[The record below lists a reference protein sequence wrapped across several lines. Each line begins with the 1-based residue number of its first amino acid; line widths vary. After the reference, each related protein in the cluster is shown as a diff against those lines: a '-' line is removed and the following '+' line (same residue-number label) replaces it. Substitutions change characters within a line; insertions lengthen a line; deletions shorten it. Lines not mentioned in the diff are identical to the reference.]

1 MRSLQEATQTS
12 YENNK
17 DTPIY
22 EPKEFFCFVSNIAG
36 GGRGGGGGG
45 VYLSVSVKEKLN
57 TWGKVSK
64 T

>member
-45 VYLSVSVKEKLN
+45 LLKCISEREIEYMGQSV
-57 TWGKVSK
+57 
-64 T
+64 